1 MQSKK
6 QRVVVIGASDK
17 PERYSNRAVRL
28 LAQYGHD
35 VVPVH
40 PAISVIE
47 GLPVV
52 ASLEDITG
60 HVDTATLYLSAARSS
75 ALADAIVQLHPT
87 RVIFNP
93 GAENP
98 DLKTALETHGIRTEE
113 ACTLVLLNTG
123 QF

>member
-1 MQSKK
+1 MEERK
-6 QRVVVIGASDK
+6 QRVVVIGASAK

-28 LAQYGHD
+28 LMQHGHD
-35 VVPVH
+35 VVPVN
-40 PAISVIE
+40 PANSVIE

-52 ASLEDITG
+52 ASLEAVTG
-60 HVDTATLYLSAARSS
+60 HVDTATLYLSAQRSS
-75 ALADAIVQLHPT
+75 PLADSIVDLHPE

-98 DLKTALETHGIRTEE
+98 GLQAKLEAHGIRTEE
-113 ACTLVLLNTG
+113 ACTLVLLNTA